1 MNEVFA
7 IRGRV
12 VTASRIITDGAVV
25 VSGDA
30 IVWIGESTAAKEA
43 GFGDEILAA
52 TAPSDDRYVLP
63 GLIDVHCH
71 GGGGVSFPDAQ
82 TEDQA
87 LAAVAEHLRWGTTS
101 LVASLVT

>member
-30 IVWIGESTAAKEA
+30 IVWTGESTAAKEA
-43 GFGDEILAA
+43 GFGE
-52 TAPSDDRYVLP
+52 
-63 GLIDVHCH
+63 
-71 GGGGVSFPDAQ
+71 
-82 TEDQA
+82 
-87 LAAVAEHLRWGTTS
+87 
-101 LVASLVT
+101 

>member
-52 TAPSDDRYVLP
+52 TAPSD
-63 GLIDVHCH
+63 
-71 GGGGVSFPDAQ
+71 
-82 TEDQA
+82 TE
-87 LAAVAEHLRWGTTS
+87 VAGFHSPMRKLKTRRWRQWLNIYAGE
-101 LVASLVT
+101 LLLW